1 MKKIRKFN
9 GDDDSFVEGTASSLR
24 DDANDAAED
33 QSRQDLTGR
42 MERLAKGERATDPK
56 SAQAKALAKLIAPTE
71 EEPEA
76 PAKAPAPK
84 TEPQNFKSAFAKARS
99 AGEKTFEFG
108 GKKYTTELAKKAAPK
123 VRETTVEDVF
133 PVLTGEKKRA
143 EEKMDKKQARA
154 EANAQLIAKVK
165 AGKDPRAIL
174 YPYSSTPGIEHAKPK
189 EKEKE
194 KETRTPKRAGNLTD
208 IFGLSSKYAS
218 GGSVSSRA
226 DGIAQRGKT
235 RGKMC

>member
-1 MKKIRKFN
+1 MKIRKFN
-9 GDDDSFVEGTASSLR
+9 GEDDSYVEGTASSLR
-24 DDANDAAED
+24 DDANDAD
-33 QSRQDLTGR
+33 TQSRQDQTER
-42 MERLAKGERATDPK
+42 MARMARGEGAD
-56 SAQAKALAKLIAPTE
+56 
-71 EEPEA
+71 A
-76 PAKAPAPK
+76 PAAAPVAAAPK
-84 TEPQNFKSAFAKARS
+84 PQNFKSAFAGARS

-143 EEKMDKKQARA
+143 EEKMDKKQFRAEQNAQIIAREAARA
-154 EANAQLIAKVK
+154 KAKAK
-165 AGKDPRAIL
+165 A
-174 YPYSSTPGIEHAKPK
+174 K
-189 EKEKE
+189 EP
-194 KETRTPKRAGNLTD
+194 ETRTPKRAGNLTD
-208 IFGLSSKYAS
+208 MFGLSSKYAS